1 MAPDD
6 LDALTASELGRDQ
19 GRALPA
25 AAARRVLRDDAAA
38 ARVVRERPRA
48 RPCDAAVG
56 DPRSLGAVANDRVI
70 SEAEEWALVQRMVGA
85 LVGRYGA
92 RLSEET
98 EEQARVLVFITLA
111 GLGIT

>member
-1 MAPDD
+1 
-6 LDALTASELGRDQ
+6 
-19 GRALPA
+19 
-25 AAARRVLRDDAAA
+25 
-38 ARVVRERPRA
+38 
-48 RPCDAAVG
+48 
-56 DPRSLGAVANDRVI
+56 VI

-111 GLGIT
+111 GLGITVEKKQ